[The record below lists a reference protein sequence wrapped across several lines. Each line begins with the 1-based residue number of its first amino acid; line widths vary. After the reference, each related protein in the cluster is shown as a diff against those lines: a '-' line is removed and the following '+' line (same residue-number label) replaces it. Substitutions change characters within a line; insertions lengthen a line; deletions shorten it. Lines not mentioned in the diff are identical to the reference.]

1 MKNQPT
7 STCSAESEDSLLPLD
22 GLDLKLLDS
31 ATTNPTPK
39 PSSKSI
45 GRTCRAT
52 KTSAKYEASYT
63 QESLFSQE
71 GFPAKTSVTQSLGQ
85 PKESLSQM
93 ELKDKEVDSGLKCK
107 GSSRR
112 QGQSSWSQ
120 KTSRHS
126 RTKDSTSFYNRLPT
140 SGTMRNGKLF
150 QPLCLAHPIS
160 GKGFGLWL
168 TPSASDG
175 SKRASF
181 SAKSLAK
188 RYDVHPNGNLAEQY
202 AKLTGK
208 RLCPNLLE
216 FMMGYPQCH
225 TELNASEVW
234 ATPSSRKSRQ
244 KSSDASTK

>member
-1 MKNQPT
+1 MKRHT
-7 STCSAESEDSLLPLD
+7 STYSAGSVDLPWQQGGMDIEPLA
-22 GLDLKLLDS
+22 S
-31 ATTNPTPK
+31 VTTNPTPK
-39 PSSKSI
+39 QSLKNT
-45 GRTCRAT
+45 GQMCRAT

-63 QESLFSQE
+63 QESLFSQG
-71 GFPAKTSVTQSLGQ
+71 GFHVKTLATQSPGQ
-85 PKESLSQM
+85 AKGSLHQM
-93 ELKDKEVDSGLKCK
+93 ELKDKEVDYGLKCK
-107 GSSRR
+107 GLSRK
-112 QGQSSWSQ
+112 QGQSLWSQ
-120 KTSRHS
+120 KMSRHS

-181 SAKSLAK
+181 LAKSLAK
-188 RYDVHPNGNLAEQY
+188 RFDVHPNGNLAEQY

-216 FMMGYPQCH
+216 FMMGYKKNH
-225 TELNASEVW
+225 TMLNELDAWEM
-234 ATPSSRKSRQ
+234 PSSRRSQR

>member
-1 MKNQPT
+1 MDIK
-7 STCSAESEDSLLPLD
+7 PLA
-22 GLDLKLLDS
+22 S
-31 ATTNPTPK
+31 VTTTHTLK
-39 PSSKSI
+39 PSLKSI
-45 GRTCRAT
+45 GPTCHVT
-52 KTSAKYEASYT
+52 PTSAKYEARCT
-63 QESLFSQE
+63 QESLFLQE
-71 GFPAKTSVTQSLGQ
+71 DFRAKILATQSLGQ
-85 PKESLSQM
+85 PKGSLQQM
-93 ELKDKEVDSGLKCK
+93 ELKDKEVDCGLKCK
-107 GSSRR
+107 GLSRK
-112 QGQSSWSQ
+112 QGQSLWSQ
-120 KTSRHS
+120 KMSRHS
-126 RTKDSTSFYNRLPT
+126 RTKDSTSSYNRLPT

-188 RYDVHPNGNLAEQY
+188 RFDVHPNGNLAEQY

-216 FMMGYPQCH
+216 FMMGYKKNH
-225 TELNASEVW
+225 TMLNELDVW
-234 ATPSSRKSRQ
+234 VTPLSRKSRQ